1 MKYEILFFDGSYR
14 IKIITPRNPSTGFLF
29 FVLFLKKIQ
38 HIVYV
43 TEKTT
48 KKEELKIGYI
58 KVQTVCLVIIAIAAV
73 KYLLPD
79 IRKLCRMIGGEEKK
93 KVEKESVKEP
103 AAEPKKQE
111 KKDNPKP
118 FPDWEEK
125 EEE

>member
-1 MKYEILFFDGSYR
+1 M
-14 IKIITPRNPSTGFLF
+14 
-29 FVLFLKKIQ
+29 
-38 HIVYV
+38 
-43 TEKTT
+43 
-48 KKEELKIGYI
+48 GYI

-79 IRKLCRMIGGEEKK
+79 IRKLCRMIGGEERK
-93 KVEKESVKEP
+93 KVEKESVKES

-118 FPDWEEK
+118 FPDWEKK

>member
-1 MKYEILFFDGSYR
+1 MFSNV
-14 IKIITPRNPSTGFLF
+14 TPRNPSTGFLF
-29 FVLFLKKIQ
+29 FTLSEKIQ

-43 TEKTT
+43 T
-48 KKEELKIGYI
+48 KKNNKKGELKMGYI

-79 IRKLCRMIGGEEKK
+79 IRKLCRMIGGEERK
-93 KVEKESVKEP
+93 KVEKEPVKEP

-125 EEE
+125 

>member
-1 MKYEILFFDGSYR
+1 M
-14 IKIITPRNPSTGFLF
+14 
-29 FVLFLKKIQ
+29 
-38 HIVYV
+38 
-43 TEKTT
+43 
-48 KKEELKIGYI
+48 GYL

-73 KYLLPD
+73 KYLMPD
-79 IRKLCRMIGGEEKK
+79 IRKLCRMIGGEERKK
-93 KVEKESVKEP
+93 AEKEQTKEP